1 MFIAFEQAPLRMVD
15 VAHPASGMH
24 GIDTTQE
31 KIMQTLLRAG
41 AIALALFGS
50 AGLAVAQGTPGGG
63 SAPDQL
69 QLTPSQKQSIRQGL
83 MSEQTQTTPGS
94 QGQVGSKTPGS
105 VTPHSLPGNVT
116 AQVPAAKNLLFV
128 KLPDRILLIDPDEQ
142 QVAEIILN
150 DSDTKPGPGNSG
162 AQPQ

>member
-1 MFIAFEQAPLRMVD
+1 
-15 VAHPASGMH
+15 
-24 GIDTTQE
+24 
-31 KIMQTLLRAG
+31 MQTLLRAG

-94 QGQVGSKTPGS
+94 QGQVGSKTP

-128 KLPDRILLIDPDEQ
+128 KPPDRILLIDPDEQ

-150 DSDTKPGPGNSG
+150 DGDTKPGAGNSG